1 MVTFVAFVVN
11 DNDRTT
17 TLEIS
22 KDRLSVEHYNAINS
36 NRINNKTKQTSDRRR
51 LMFSPP
57 APITAPTVCIHT
69 HTHISRTVNR

>member
-17 TLEIS
+17 TLEIR

-36 NRINNKTKQTSDRRR
+36 NRINNKTDLRSQTSDV
-51 LMFSPP
+51 F
-57 APITAPTVCIHT
+57 TASANHGT
-69 HTHISRTVNR
+69 HSLYPQTHVSRTVNR